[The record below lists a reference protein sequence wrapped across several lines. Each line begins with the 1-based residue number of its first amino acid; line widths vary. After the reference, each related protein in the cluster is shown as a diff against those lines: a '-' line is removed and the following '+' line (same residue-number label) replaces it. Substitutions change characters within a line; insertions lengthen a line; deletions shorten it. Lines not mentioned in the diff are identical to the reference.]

1 MHLKSSIILDVIGTT
16 DLVPIGELA
25 RRSGVAASALRF
37 YEAEGLITA
46 QRDQGG
52 RRRFPRSTLRRVA
65 FIQAGQRVG
74 LSLEEIRLALA
85 VLPEN
90 RTPNRSDWAALS
102 RGWRGR
108 LDDRIRELQRLR
120 NELTGCIGCGCL
132 SLTRCRLYN
141 PDDAAAGLGAGA
153 HYLRDENASEVVRR
167 GLDASRRQNK
177 KSANSNT
184 PRHSPSIRTA
194 FPSAPRPRTGFAVS
208 VGLRSRPGS

>member
-1 MHLKSSIILDVIGTT
+1 MLVKT

-74 LSLEEIRLALA
+74 LSLQEVRHALS

-102 RGWRGR
+102 RGWRAR

-120 NELTGCIGCGCL
+120 DELTGCIGCGCL

-141 PDDAAAGLGAGA
+141 PDDAAARLGAGA
-153 HYLRDENASEVVRR
+153 HYLRDENASEVVRQ
-167 GLDASRRQNK
+167 GLDTSRPQNK
-177 KSANSNT
+177 RSGNVNM
-184 PRHSPSIRTA
+184 PRRLVEFRRTTRLA
-194 FPSAPRPRTGFAVS
+194 SVAVPHNEQKNQ
-208 VGLRSRPGS
+208 RQDEPDAAEN

>member
-1 MHLKSSIILDVIGTT
+1 MLVTT

-46 QRDQGG
+46 QRDPGG

-74 LSLEEIRLALA
+74 LSLEEVRRALA

-90 RTPNRSDWAALS
+90 RTPNRSDWAGLS
-102 RGWRGR
+102 RAWRGR

-120 NELTGCIGCGCL
+120 DELTGCIGCGCL
-132 SLTRCRLYN
+132 SLRRCRLYN
-141 PDDAAAGLGAGA
+141 PDDAAAGLGGGA

-167 GLDASRRQNK
+167 GLDASRLQNK
-177 KSANSNT
+177 RSGGV
-184 PRHSPSIRTA
+184 RSPS
-194 FPSAPRPRTGFAVS
+194 PRETPPV
-208 VGLRSRPGS
+208 

>member
-1 MHLKSSIILDVIGTT
+1 MLGTT
-16 DLVPIGELA
+16 DIVPIGELA

-46 QRDQGG
+46 QRDPGG

-74 LSLEEIRLALA
+74 LSLEEVRRALA
-85 VLPEN
+85 VSPEK

-102 RGWRGR
+102 RAWRGR
-108 LDDRIRELQRLR
+108 LDDRIGELQRLR
-120 NELTGCIGCGCL
+120 DELTSCIGCGCL
-132 SLTRCRLYN
+132 SLARCRLYN

-167 GLDASRRQNK
+167 GLDTPRLQNK
-177 KSANSNT
+177 RSGNLNT
-184 PRHSPSIRTA
+184 PQRS
-194 FPSAPRPRTGFAVS
+194 SAGTTGP
-208 VGLRSRPGS
+208 GLKSS